1 VKIVHEYGILKKINK
16 RHPMNVKKIVKEVIK
31 TEIKALSDFNR
42 SIKNDFDKAVN
53 ILKKCKGN
61 VIVIGLG
68 KSGIIGQKISA
79 TLSSTGTPSI
89 YLHPVEAAH
98 GDIGVIRKKDVIV
111 IISQSGETEEITDLL
126 PSLKRL
132 KIPVIAITGND
143 NSTLS
148 KNATC
153 IINSYVK
160 REACPMGLAPTASSI
175 VQLAIGDALAIA
187 LLRIKKFNKD
197 DFARL
202 HPGGTLG
209 RKLTLTV
216 KDIMHTG
223 DELPIVK
230 KHVML
235 KEALLTMT
243 RKRFGCVAIV
253 DDKNKLCGIFTDG
266 DLRRL
271 IEKNE
276 SPFSLR
282 MLSIMV
288 TKPKTIKQD
297 ELIVNALATMKKN
310 KITVLL
316 VSDNKKRLKGIIHMH
331 DILNTGI
338 V

>member
-1 VKIVHEYGILKKINK
+1 MNIKNMVKQVINK
-16 RHPMNVKKIVKEVIK
+16 
-31 TEIKALSDFNR
+31 EIKALSDFSR
-42 SIKNDFDKAVN
+42 RIKNDFTVAVN
-53 ILKKCKGN
+53 ILKRCAGK
-61 VIVIGLG
+61 VIIIGIG

-98 GDIGVIRKKDVIV
+98 GDIGVISKKDVII

-126 PSLKRL
+126 PSLRAF
-132 KIPVIAITGND
+132 KIPVIAITGNK

-153 IINSYVK
+153 MIDSYVK
-160 REACPMGLAPTASSI
+160 EEACPMGLAPTSSSI

-187 LLRIKKFNKD
+187 LLKLKKFKKE
-197 DFARL
+197 DFAKL

-209 RKLTLTV
+209 KRLTLRV

-230 KHVML
+230 KYIIL
-235 KEALLTMT
+235 KDALITMT
-243 RKRFGCVAIV
+243 RKRFGCIAVV
-253 DDKNKLCGIFTDG
+253 DEKNRLCGIFTDG

-271 IEKNE
+271 IEKNDN
-276 SPFSLR
+276 PFSLKIS
-282 MLSIMV
+282 LIMIS
-288 TKPKTIKQD
+288 KPKTVKAE
-297 ELIVNALATMKKN
+297 ELVVNALNLMEKY

-316 VSDNKKRLKGIIHMH
+316 VVDKKKRLIGIIHLH
-331 DILNTGI
+331 DILSAG
-338 V
+338 VV

>member
-1 VKIVHEYGILKKINK
+1 MDVKN
-16 RHPMNVKKIVKEVIK
+16 IVKEVINI
-31 TEIKALSDFNR
+31 EIKALSDIGRGIKDTFNTA
-42 SIKNDFDKAVN
+42 IK
-53 ILKKCKGN
+53 ILKKCNGKV
-61 VIVIGLG
+61 VIIGLG

-126 PSLKRL
+126 PSLKAL
-132 KIPVIAITGND
+132 KIPVIAITGNK

-153 IINSYVK
+153 VIDSYVK
-160 REACPMGLAPTASSI
+160 EEACPMGLAPTASSI

-187 LLRIKKFNKD
+187 LLKIKKFRKE
-197 DFARL
+197 DFAKL

-209 RKLTLTV
+209 KKLTLKV

-223 DELPIVK
+223 DELPVVK
-230 KHVML
+230 KNVIL
-235 KEALLTMT
+235 KKALLTMT
-243 RKRFGCVAIV
+243 RKRFGCVAVV
-253 DDKNKLCGIFTDG
+253 DEKNKLCGIFTDG

-271 IEKNE
+271 IEKNAN
-276 SPFSLR
+276 PFSLKISSI
-282 MLSIMV
+282 MILKTKTIKAEELVVNALSIM
-288 TKPKTIKQD
+288 
-297 ELIVNALATMKKN
+297 ERN

-316 VSDNKKRLKGIIHMH
+316 VPDRKKRLIGIIHLH
-331 DILNTGI
+331 DILSSGI